1 MRRKDKEI
9 KDQKEIESILRKADV
24 CRLAFCDNDTPYI
37 VPVNFGYK
45 DHCLYFHSA
54 KEGKKID
61 ILRNNNKV
69 CFECDVDV
77 ELVKTG
83 HACDWTTKYYSV
95 IGQGKA
101 FFLEDGEEKQ
111 KALDVILAHYSD
123 DQYEYNEKAMNSI
136 AVIKV
141 EIESMTGKKSGY

>member
-1 MRRKDKEI
+1 M
-9 KDQKEIESILRKADV
+9 
-24 CRLAFCDNDTPYI
+24 
-37 VPVNFGYK
+37 
-45 DHCLYFHSA
+45 
-54 KEGKKID
+54 
-61 ILRNNNKV
+61 
-69 CFECDVDV
+69 DV

-83 HACDWTTKYYSV
+83 NPCEWTTKYYSV

-111 KALDVILAHYSD
+111 KALDIILAHYSD
-123 DQYEYNEKAMNSI
+123 DQYEYDEKAINNI